1 MSQPISQK
9 PHLHE
14 DDLNERADVER
25 THLAEWASGVTFKPQ
40 ADDFEIHDSAELGP
54 RLRSF
59 LRALELPGKVDNHPH
74 PPRRF
79 RECLANRRKGYSLVQ
94 IPGPKH
100 ARFHHSKGDAYIIPI
115 QIIDGNPTVSGTLLR
130 EGKRLYMKANEEVI
144 IEPKLRLLFVLL

>member
-59 LRALELPGKVDNHPH
+59 LRALELPGKTAIRPSQGRSFEKEN
-74 PPRRF
+74 
-79 RECLANRRKGYSLVQ
+79 GY
-94 IPGPKH
+94 
-100 ARFHHSKGDAYIIPI
+100 
-115 QIIDGNPTVSGTLLR
+115 T
-130 EGKRLYMKANEEVI
+130 
-144 IEPKLRLLFVLL
+144 